1 MRIETDGSASDRSH
15 DTQTMMDR
23 VPAASAL
30 LPLHVWL
37 SPAFP
42 VGGFA
47 YSHGIETAVDEDDIT
62 DAESLQGWIEDL
74 LAHGSLRNDAI
85 LLANAYRFVHEGA
98 WPQAI
103 TVNELALALCGSKER
118 HLETISQGNAFLLAV
133 RAAWP
138 SADLER
144 LAELAPDGVAYPVAL
159 AVAAAAHRQPLVA
172 TIEAYLLGFVANLTS
187 AAVRLGPIGQTDGQ
201 RVIARLVP
209 LLTLSAGKAA
219 QASLDDLGGAALR
232 SDVASMRHETLYSRL
247 FRS

>member
-1 MRIETDGSASDRSH
+1 MRIETDGSATDRSH
-15 DTQTMMDR
+15 DTQSMTDSA
-23 VPAASAL
+23 PSGSAL

-47 YSHGIETAVDEDDIT
+47 YSHGIETAVDENDIT

-85 LLANAYRFVHEGA
+85 LLANAYRCIHEGA
-98 WPQAI
+98 WAQALE
-103 TVNELALALCGSKER
+103 VNDLALALCGSKER

-138 SADLER
+138 ASDLER
-144 LAELAPDGVAYPVAL
+144 LAESAVTGVAYPMAL

-209 LLTLSAGKAA
+209 QLTVSARKAA
-219 QASLDDLGGAALR
+219 EASLDDLGGAALR
-232 SDVASMRHETLYSRL
+232 SDIAAMRHETLYSRL